1 MPQMLPAVK
10 AAPNTT
16 PPLSRMYSASSV
28 NTPPEVESFRMSSF
42 LFQAANTA
50 GMEAAGR
57 RRRMGQTAVQRP
69 QRMQAPLSITG

>member
-1 MPQMLPAVK
+1 
-10 AAPNTT
+10 
-16 PPLSRMYSASSV
+16 MYSASRV
-28 NTPPEVESFRMSSF
+28 NTPPEVESFRMASF